1 MFHHFLKAC
10 LLVSMLLAITPS
22 VCMAQTTDLPDIGGI
37 ANAPSPEDEH
47 RMGQAVM
54 RNLRRAGALVDDL
67 QLTDYIN
74 DLGYRLLATHEQ
86 TGLEF
91 HFFLVNDKVINAFA
105 LPGGYIGINYGL
117 ILASQSEDELAAVVA
132 HEIAHITQK
141 HFSRSYAHQSSQ
153 IPVIAAIIAAAM
165 LGNAQVG
172 QAAIAGSVAL
182 QAQQQLSFSRSNERE
197 ADRIGIGML
206 AKAGFDPHGMAAF
219 FGRLEEQSRLYGPQ
233 APEFLRTH
241 PVTVNRIT
249 DANNRASQFQYK
261 PKASSIEYLLMRSR
275 LQVLSA
281 DQPAEIL
288 RTLTE
293 QRDSTPKPGLGL
305 EYGCLLAEIEN
316 KDYVAADKTIGSLT
330 TSEKDHLPVRLA
342 ILQAEL
348 HRQPRLAIKH
358 YQDLL
363 QFYPNDAAVIHD
375 YAEALLT
382 LNKPAEAQN
391 LLNEVLKK
399 NPEQPLFFR
408 LLAKTES
415 RLSNQAA
422 SHQAMAEFYYQTG
435 QVTQAIQQLELAL
448 KAGNLDFYRLSQIEA
463 RQSEFKDELQQ
474 LKNSKDN

>member
-1 MFHHFLKAC
+1 MLYRFFKALILAYVFLTVLPATG
-10 LLVSMLLAITPS
+10 L
-22 VCMAQTTDLPDIGGI
+22 AQTTDLPDIGGI
-37 ANAPSPEDEH
+37 ANAPSPEVEH

-74 DLGYRLLATHEQ
+74 NLGYRLLATHEQ
-86 TGLEF
+86 TGMEF

-117 ILASQSEDELAAVVA
+117 ILASRSEDELAAVVA
-132 HEIAHITQK
+132 HEIAHVTQK
-141 HFSRSYAHQSSQ
+141 HYSRSYAHQSSQ
-153 IPVIAAIIAAAM
+153 IPVLAAIIAAAV

-172 QAAIAGSVAL
+172 QAAIASSVAL
-182 QAQQQLSFSRSNERE
+182 QAQQQLSFSRANERE
-197 ADRIGIGML
+197 ADRIGIAML

-249 DANNRASQFQYK
+249 DANNRASQYK
-261 PKASSIEYLLMRSR
+261 YQPKASSTQYLLMRSR

-281 DQPAEIL
+281 DQPADIMH
-288 RTLTE
+288 TLE
-293 QRDSTPKPGLGL
+293 QQRSNTPTPGLGL
-305 EYGCLLAEIEN
+305 QYGCLLAELEN
-316 KDYVAADKTIGSLT
+316 KDYSAANKTAAKLKHV
-330 TSEKDHLPVRLA
+330 ENDHLPIRLA
-342 ILQAEL
+342 ILQTEL
-348 HRQPRLAIKH
+348 HQQPKLAIKR

-375 YAEALLT
+375 YAEALLST
-382 LNKPAEAQN
+382 NKPTKAQN
-391 LLNEVLKK
+391 LLNQVLKK

-415 RLSNQAA
+415 LLSNQAA

-435 QVTQAIQQLELAL
+435 QVTQAIQQLDLAL

-463 RQSEFKDELQQ
+463 RQAEFKDELQQ
-474 LKNSKDN
+474 LKNSQDN